1 MTLPRPVTTTD
12 LFLAALLTEIRG
24 LRADMA
30 QTAVSA
36 PPPPGDLVNIK
47 EPGTPLPTGFP
58 GLDALAEAGIV
69 YYEAVPRDGD
79 ALTAIPGIGRVTAGK
94 ILAELA

>member
-30 QTAVSA
+30 QAAVSA
-36 PPPPGDLVNIK
+36 PPGDLVNIK
-47 EPGTPLPTGFP
+47 EPGTPLPAGFP